1 MTEYLFL
8 AAIDA
13 DRGDEKKEVEA
24 CEKLEL
30 KNVATLL
37 RRTAEIRYSAISCDL
52 ARFSAN

>member
-13 DRGDEKKEVEA
+13 DRGDEKSKEVDA

-30 KNVATLL
+30 NNVATSTLLL
-37 RRTAEIRYSAISCDL
+37 RRTTEIRVP
-52 ARFSAN
+52 